1 MVLDIGEHSIVIKT
15 HKQIKPKRILTV
27 FTLTIISLGLFLT
40 EISSDNLPKSFGQIT
55 NPIENQT
62 LSIIPTQ
69 FGIPPELSAS
79 QKMLQQQAHVHSHLP
94 QLDCMELH
102 NRSKVLILLMECLT
116 ALTSDQI
123 LPKVQ

>member
-1 MVLDIGEHSIVIKT
+1 MIKT
-15 HKQIKPKRILTV
+15 HKQLKPKWILTI
-27 FTLTIISLGLFLT
+27 FTLTIISLGLFFT
-40 EISSDNLPKSFGQIT
+40 QISFVNLSKSFGQAL

-69 FGIPPELSAS
+69 FGIPPGFLQAK
-79 QKMLQQQAHVHSHLP
+79 KMFQQQAHVHSHLP

-102 NRSKVLILLMECLT
+102 NRPKVRILSMECLI

>member
-1 MVLDIGEHSIVIKT
+1 M
-15 HKQIKPKRILTV
+15 RILTV

-40 EISSDNLPKSFGQIT
+40 QISIDNLSKSFGQT
-55 NPIENQT
+55 PNPIENQT

-69 FGIPPELSAS
+69 FGIPPEFLQAK
-79 QKMLQQQAHVHSHLP
+79 KMFQQQAHVYTHLP

-102 NRSKVLILLMECLT
+102 NRPKARILSMECLI